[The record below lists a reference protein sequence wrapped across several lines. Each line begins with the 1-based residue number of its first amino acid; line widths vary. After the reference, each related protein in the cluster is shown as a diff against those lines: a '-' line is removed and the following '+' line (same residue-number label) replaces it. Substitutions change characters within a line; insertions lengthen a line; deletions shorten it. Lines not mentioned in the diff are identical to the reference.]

1 MRPFTADDLPRLH
14 AIREAAFAPIFHSFR
29 EIVGPDIAATVL
41 ADAEAEQAALLDA
54 MCAPGSEWSVSVVL
68 LAEEI
73 AGFVSTKLDAA
84 SGVGEIGLNAV
95 HPDHAGRGI
104 GSWMYREALA
114 ELTRRGA
121 RVATVGTGGD
131 PAHAPARRAYEK
143 ADFGVSI
150 PSIYAYKLL

>member
-68 LAEEI
+68 LAEE
-73 AGFVSTKLDAA
+73 
-84 SGVGEIGLNAV
+84 NAV

-143 ADFGVSI
+143 AGFGVSI